1 MYNLTDYSDIFS
13 NIFGSLCQYYRN
25 EAALYNAGNIFD
37 FPANNDSISFKLKKI
52 TSQTG
57 NDGRK
62 DVEIMVALKYL
73 NNFRRTTE
81 TQLINCDINLILT

>member
-1 MYNLTDYSDIFS
+1 MILKNWTGVVIPMYNLTNYSDIFS
-13 NIFGSLCQYYRN
+13 KMFGSLCQYYRN

-37 FPANNDSISFKLKKI
+37 FPANNDSISFKLTKI
-52 TSQTG
+52 TSQKG

-73 NNFRRTTE
+73 NNFGRTIE
-81 TQLINCDINLILT
+81 I